1 MGASFPLVAGEELAP
16 MGRSYRRFFYGF
28 AVSDSTTMSNT

>member
-1 MGASFPLVAGEELAP
+1 MGASFPPVVCESSRPWGAP
-16 MGRSYRRFFYGF
+16 TVGSYGF